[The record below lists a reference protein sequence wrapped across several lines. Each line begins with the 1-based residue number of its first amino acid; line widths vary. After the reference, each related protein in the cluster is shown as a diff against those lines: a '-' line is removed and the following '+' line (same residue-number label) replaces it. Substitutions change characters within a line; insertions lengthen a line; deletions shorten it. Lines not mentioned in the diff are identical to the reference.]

1 MRGIIALSVYAAV
14 MLVVT
19 LLFTKRETTADGFLT
34 GNHGIS
40 AGISALSIAAT
51 WIWAPALF
59 TSTEKAYMN
68 GLPGLFW
75 FLVPNVLCLTVF
87 IPFAKRIRSQMPE
100 GVSLPGY
107 MANKYK
113 SNSVRNIYRFQLGAL
128 SLLSTA
134 VQLLAGSKLLSFIT
148 GIPFPLLTAIL
159 AVIAYSYSQFSGI
172 KASTVTD
179 AVQMIFMLVS
189 CIVFVGYTFI
199 KQDGAIHLINGLGGI
214 SGSYSSFFDRNG
226 IDVFLGFGLPSA
238 IGLMSGPFGD
248 QSFWQRAFSVK
259 KEKIAFSFGMGALLF
274 AVVPLSMGIL
284 GYVAAGLKLPI
295 HDIGIINFEVIS
307 RLLPLWMT
315 TPFLLMVVSGLI
327 STVDSNLCSIA
338 SLCCDTS
345 RDFSIKKSKLSM
357 IIMLSAAILI
367 ANIPGLTVTHL
378 FLLYGTFRA
387 STLLPTVLT
396 LKDAN
401 LTEKGVVFGIAAALL
416 LGFPIFACGAI
427 LNISIYKTIGS
438 LATVLISGIAA
449 LAVSRR
455 EAAAA

>member
-14 MLVVT
+14 MLVIT

-34 GNHGIS
+34 GNHRIS

-59 TSTEKAYMN
+59 TSTEKAYIN
-68 GLPGLFW
+68 GLPGLFG
-75 FLVPNVLCLTVF
+75 FLVPNVLCLIVF

-100 GVSLPGY
+100 GVSLSGY
-107 MANKYK
+107 MASKYK
-113 SNSVRNIYRFQLGAL
+113 SNRVRNIYRFQLGAL

-148 GIPFPLLTAIL
+148 GIPFPVLTVIL
-159 AVIAYSYSQFSGI
+159 AAIAYSYSQFSGI

-179 AVQMIFMLVS
+179 AVQMIFMLAA

-199 KQDGAIHLINGLGGI
+199 KQDGVIHLINGIGGI
-214 SGSYSSFFDRNG
+214 SGNYSSFFDKNG
-226 IDVFLGFGLPSA
+226 IDVFIGFGLPSA

-259 KEKIAFSFGMGALLF
+259 KEKIAFSFGIGALLF

-284 GYVAAGLKLPI
+284 GYVAAGLKLPVN
-295 HDIGIINFEVIS
+295 DISIINFEVIS
-307 RLLPLWMT
+307 QLLPLWMIM
-315 TPFLLMVVSGLI
+315 PFLLMVVSGLI

-345 RDFSIKKSKLSM
+345 NDFSINKSKLSM
-357 IIMLSAAILI
+357 IAMLAAAILI
-367 ANIPGLTVTHL
+367 ANIHGLTVTHL

-387 STLLPTVLT
+387 STLLPTILT
-396 LKDAN
+396 LKDVN
-401 LTEKGVVFGIAAALL
+401 LTEKGVIFGIVAALL
-416 LGFPIFACGAI
+416 LGFPIFACGTI

-438 LATVLISGIAA
+438 LATVFISGIAA
-449 LAVSRR
+449 LVVSRR